1 MVEGVFLEL
10 SYIVMITAVLAAVA
24 RVFKQ
29 PLVIAY
35 ILAGV
40 VVSPH
45 VLDLV
50 KSHDAIATFSQL
62 GIAFLLFMVGLD
74 LSPKVVKQVGKVSL
88 ITGVGQVV
96 FTSLIGFFIAKFFDF
111 TMIESLYI
119 AVALTFSSTIVIM
132 KLLSDKKDLDSL
144 YGKISIGFLVVQD
157 VIAMMILIVIAS
169 MAGGGQEGA
178 EGVVLGA
185 ILKGVGLITGTY
197 LIGKYVIPPVTKKLA
212 ANLELFFLSSISWCF
227 ALSTISYL
235 LGFSIEIGALLA
247 GVSLSLSSYRYH
259 IISRVKP
266 LRDFFL
272 LMFFIFLG
280 SQMQF
285 TNIGSYILPIIVFS
299 VFILI
304 GNPLIVMALMGVMKY
319 TKRTSFLAGLTVAQ
333 ISEFSLL
340 LIALGVK
347 MGHLSQDILSFVTI
361 IGLLTIGGST
371 YFIIYGKKLY
381 HLLASVLGVFERRGQ
396 KVDEHAFGSKKAY
409 EVVVVGYEHMGKN
422 LVKKIQKL
430 KKNLLVVD
438 YNPELISKLL
448 EEKIDCRFA
457 DVEDPGVF
465 ADINLKKTQMVISS
479 LKSTEIN
486 LQLIAKVRQVNRK
499 CIIIVLSENRDPCLD
514 LYSHGATYVITP
526 DFLESDHTFALIEK
540 HGFDPKRFLGER
552 LRHLKKLQVQS

>member
-1 MVEGVFLEL
+1 MVEGVFIEL
-10 SYIVMITAVLAAVA
+10 SYIVMVTAVLAVVA
-24 RVFKQ
+24 KFFKQ
-29 PLVIAY
+29 PLIIAY

-88 ITGVGQVV
+88 ITGVGQVF
-96 FTSLIGFFIAKFFDF
+96 FTSSIGFFIAKFFNF
-111 TMIESLYI
+111 TTIESLYI

-144 YGKISIGFLVVQD
+144 YGRISIGFLVVQD
-157 VIAMMILIVIAS
+157 VIAMMILIVIS
-169 MAGGGQEGA
+169 SLAGGQGTDGLVFGA
-178 EGVVLGA
+178 V
-185 ILKGVGLITGTY
+185 LKGIGLITATY
-197 LIGKYVIPPVTKKLA
+197 LIGKHIIPAVTKKLA
-212 ANLELFFLSSISWCF
+212 SNLELFFLSSISWCF

-247 GVSLSLSSYRYH
+247 GVSLSLSPYRQH
-259 IISRVKP
+259 IVSRVKP
-266 LRDFFL
+266 LRDFFI

-285 TNIGSYILPIIVFS
+285 TNIGAYILPIIVFS
-299 VFILI
+299 LFVLI
-304 GNPLIVMALMGVMKY
+304 GNPLIVMGLMGAMKY
-319 TKRTSFLAGLTVAQ
+319 TKRTGFLAGLTVAQ

-347 MGHLSQDILSFVTI
+347 TGHLSADILSFATI
-361 IGLLTIGGST
+361 VGLLTIGGST

-381 HLLASVLGVFERRGQ
+381 NLFAPYLKVFERRGQ
-396 KVDEHAFGSKKAY
+396 KVDEHGFDNKKAY
-409 EVVVVGYEHMGKN
+409 EVLVVGYEHMGKN

-430 KKNLLVVD
+430 KKSLVVID
-438 YNPELISKLL
+438 YNPEIISKLL
-448 EEKIDCRFA
+448 EKKIDCRFA

-465 ADINLKKTQMVISS
+465 ADLNLSKTQMVISS
-479 LKSTEIN
+479 IKSTEIN
-486 LQLIAKVRQVNRK
+486 LQLIAKVRQFNRK

-526 DFLESDHTFALIEK
+526 DFLESDHTFSLIEK

-552 LRHLKKLQVQS
+552 LRHLKKLQIQA